1 MKKIL
6 AKIQNSKL
14 AKAVT
19 VASASSLV
27 ACLGAVSVFA
37 EVLMLLFRQLFLLL
51 FSTLQSNMITYLGLA
66 LPAALGVVAIV
77 FAVKFGVRFFLS
89 LIPKK

>member
-14 AKAVT
+14 AKAVS
-19 VASASSLV
+19 VASATSLV

-37 EVLMLLFRQLFLLL
+37 EAPDASIQTALSTA